1 MAAIDR
7 RGSTEERKRLN
18 HFNQANAINRQEW
31 LRVLVRVAVARHV
44 LSRRESDVS
53 NALHKLLAD
62 ELRRHA
68 PLAALADRNT
78 FRQRHCYIEPV
89 DKVLRRHEPSLR
101 ALYGRWAAGNTYDKA
116 RERAALSYPEWMAM
130 CEQLELIDAV
140 FTVRRARL
148 VFLWS
153 RMRVVNE
160 ASGGA
165 RLRVTHLLFE
175 DFLEAIVRV
184 ALAKALP
191 TDAEVRA
198 EGCSDPGEFM
208 INLRE
213 HPDRCMRFVH
223 EHSAVW
229 DAYDGVNAMPRQPA
243 ASCVEALVW
252 LIVRTV
258 KGQPTGPLSGSTTL
272 SEGDVERFMAGDR
285 GGARPAV
292 RRASTMAAGMMGAA
306 MAKKEVVLSPRSHD
320 RAVLAALDHESPRGE
335 MISAFVG
342 NS

>member
-1 MAAIDR
+1 MAKGDDGAAAAPPAPAPLVRRASAASGPFSRGLVRQKTTAIDR

-18 HFNQANAINRQEW
+18 HFNQANAINRQEL
-31 LRVLVRVAVARHV
+31 LRVLVRIAVARFV

-68 PLAALADRNT
+68 PPAALADRNT
-78 FRQRHCYIEPV
+78 FRQRHCQG
-89 DKVLRRHEPSLR
+89 LRRHEPSLR

-198 EGCSDPGEFM
+198 EGCSDVGEFM
-208 INLRE
+208 LRE

-229 DAYDGVNAMPRQPA
+229 DSYDGVNA
-243 ASCVEALVW
+243 
-252 LIVRTV
+252 
-258 KGQPTGPLSGSTTL
+258 SGSTCVAGP
-272 SEGDVERFMAGDR
+272 SAARAVERFIAHR
-285 GGARPAV
+285 ARPSDARRRW
-292 RRASTMAAGMMGAA
+292 RRA
-306 MAKKEVVLSPRSHD
+306 
-320 RAVLAALDHESPRGE
+320 
-335 MISAFVG
+335 
-342 NS
+342 